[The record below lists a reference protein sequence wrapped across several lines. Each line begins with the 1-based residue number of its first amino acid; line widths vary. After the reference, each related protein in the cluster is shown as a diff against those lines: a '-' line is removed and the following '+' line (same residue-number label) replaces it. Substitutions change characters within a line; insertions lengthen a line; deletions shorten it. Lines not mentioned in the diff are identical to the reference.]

1 MISLSRAPASA
12 DFLLPRRAAYWWFE
26 GFIRAQQTPGLR
38 SAISW
43 AALLLAGAG
52 LAAWIAALARELAAW
67 DPAARTLR
75 RFLLC
80 AAAVLG
86 TAWAGRWALSLFLEI
101 SSSAW
106 FPPES
111 LDWREPALAFLAAN
125 HAAWGVFGAS
135 TVFCR
140 AAGAARTEDSR
151 GMLRR
156 FFSRLVILVL
166 PASLLC
172 AIGVFR
178 DDLGKNNLE
187 ARRRLYR
194 SLTLELEPTG
204 LREALAS
211 GLDRGDP
218 LARLLLLRN
227 LSRAPA
233 SPENLAALRPLA
245 DPLRWRIGPAASMLL
260 AEASG
265 HFGDAPGA
273 AALRSSAGRG
283 GIPPGLL
290 AGLEDRAPG
299 PAAGVG
305 RGAFR
310 GIAPRRAALFVREPG
325 PDGDA
330 IDPAGLVAAAAPNA
344 KGRFEFKGLPDGDY
358 FLALS
363 PPSGGIPER
372 AVGAPGDI
380 RLKEG
385 RRRVELKPIE
395 VR

>member
-125 HAAWGVFGAS
+125 HAAWKSSGIHGF
-135 TVFCR
+135 
-140 AAGAARTEDSR
+140 AGPRERR
-151 GMLRR
+151 GPRLKGNAEA

-178 DDLGKNNLE
+178 DDLGKNNLGRGGGCIVPTLDWSRRA
-187 ARRRLYR
+187 ARG
-194 SLTLELEPTG
+194 PG
-204 LREALAS
+204 F
-211 GLDRGDP
+211 GPDRGDP

-233 SPENLAALRPLA
+233 SPENLAAPAAGRS
-245 DPLRWRIGPAASMLL
+245 LRWRIGPAAL
-260 AEASG
+260 
-265 HFGDAPGA
+265 DA
-273 AALRSSAGRG
+273 
-283 GIPPGLL
+283 L
-290 AGLEDRAPG
+290 AGLGAFRRRWGRRAELRRPGIRPAYWPPRGPGPPAAGVVRAPFAGLRGGPRCCREPG
-299 PAAGVG
+299 PAATPSTRPAWWPRPLPTP
-305 RGAFR
+305 RGA
-310 GIAPRRAALFVREPG
+310 
-325 PDGDA
+325 
-330 IDPAGLVAAAAPNA
+330 
-344 KGRFEFKGLPDGDY
+344 
-358 FLALS
+358 LS
-363 PPSGGIPER
+363 SKACPMETISWR
-372 AVGAPGDI
+372 
-380 RLKEG
+380 
-385 RRRVELKPIE
+385 
-395 VR
+395 